1 MSSPINFQIIESE
14 SAFLDPRSDYKPTAV
29 KFQVR
34 MDPLTGR
41 TGHFS
46 HFRGLSPQKLDLES
60 YAKPET
66 KGFCPFCPENREK
79 VTPKFL
85 KEVLPEGR
93 TSRGEA
99 MLVPNLFPYEVH
111 SGIMIMAADHV
122 VPLSGFGE
130 KRLFDAFLLGI
141 EFLKRTGIVSPSLPY
156 HLVTWN
162 YMPPSG
168 GGLVHPH
175 QQYFATEYP
184 GNQLMD
190 ELKASQT
197 FYATYGKAYWVE
209 LINEEM
215 RRRDRYIGQT
225 GNAHWLASFVCFGRL
240 GDILCVFPDVFS
252 IDDFNE
258 NHINNLVPGLL
269 KVFRYYESAGVY
281 SFNMSLLF
289 GPKGQQSFRSHLR
302 MAPRTFLNMRDF
314 ASDMAFFQTM
324 LAEPVCL
331 KLPEELCL
339 EAKKYF

>member
-1 MSSPINFQIIESE
+1 MPSPINFQIIESE
-14 SAFLDPRSDYKPTAV
+14 SAFLDPRSDYQPTAM

-46 HFRGLSPQKLDLES
+46 HFGRIAPQKLDLES
-60 YAKPET
+60 YSKPEL
-66 KGFCPFCPENREK
+66 KGFCPFCPEKREK
-79 VTPKFL
+79 ATPKFL
-85 KEVLPEGR
+85 KEIFPEGR
-93 TSRGEA
+93 ASRGEA

-111 SGIMIMAADHV
+111 SGIMIMTANHV
-122 VPLSGFGE
+122 VPLSGFNE
-130 KRLFDAFLLGI
+130 KRLFDAFLLGM
-141 EFLKRTGIVSPSLPY
+141 EFLKRTRIVSPLLPY

-197 FYATYGKAYWVE
+197 FYAKHGKTYWAE
-209 LINEEM
+209 LVDEEM
-215 RRRDRYIGQT
+215 RRGDRYIGQT
-225 GNAHWLASFVCFGRL
+225 GNVHWLASFVCFSLL
-240 GDILCVFPDVFS
+240 GDIFCVIPDVFS
-252 IDDFNE
+252 IDDFKE
-258 NHINNLVPGLL
+258 NHINNLVSGLL
-269 KVFRYYESAGVY
+269 KIFRYYESARIC

-289 GPKGQQSFRSHLR
+289 GPKGQQSFPCHLR
-302 MAPRTFLNMRDF
+302 IKPRTFLNMRDF
-314 ASDMAFFQTM
+314 ASDMAFFQTT
-324 LAEPVCL
+324 LAEPVCV